1 MSAVDP
7 TLGFSHV
14 ITSPDELDGVYGPPD
29 EAVRVKAIDHL
40 DGHCRAF
47 VARSPFVLLATA
59 DRAGRCDVSP
69 KGGPPGF
76 VEVSNDKRLL
86 IPDAKGNRRLD
97 SFRNLIETGRIGL
110 LFLIPGLDE
119 TLRVNGRACLTRD
132 PAALQRHEIQGK
144 IPGLALGVEVEEAFL
159 HCAKAFR
166 RSSLWRPETWPS
178 LEGLAKPAQI
188 WRDHIALPDLTTE
201 AIEEYVED
209 DYRHN
214 LY

>member
-1 MSAVDP
+1 MDVTATVFGFTRLVASAE
-7 TLGFSHV
+7 
-14 ITSPDELDGVYGPPD
+14 ELDGVYGPPD
-29 EAVRVKAIDHL
+29 PPAREKAIDHL
-40 DGHCRAF
+40 DRHCRDF
-47 VARSPFVLLATA
+47 IARSPFVLLATA

-76 VEVSNDKRLL
+76 VEVCDEKRLV

-97 SFRNLIETGRIGL
+97 SFRNVLDSGRAGL

-119 TLRVNGRACLTRD
+119 TLRVNGRACLVRD
-132 PAALQRHEIQGK
+132 PDVLERHATQGK
-144 IPGLALGVEVEEAFL
+144 VPRIAVGIEVEEAFL

-166 RSSLWRPETWPS
+166 RSTLWRPETWPS
-178 LEGLAKPAQI
+178 TDGLAKPAQI
-188 WRDHIALPDLTTE
+188 WRDHIAMPDLTTE

-209 DYRHN
+209 DYRKN